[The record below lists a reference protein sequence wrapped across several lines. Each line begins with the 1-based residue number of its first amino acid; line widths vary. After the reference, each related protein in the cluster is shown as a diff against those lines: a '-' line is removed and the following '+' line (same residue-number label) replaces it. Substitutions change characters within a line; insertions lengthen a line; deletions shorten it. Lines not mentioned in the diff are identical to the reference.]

1 MKVFI
6 TGSSGFIGSYLLHDL
21 AKNGHAVLALKRPTT
36 NMWRVEDIKDSVQWV
51 DDNSAATEVV
61 EQFAPEIIF
70 NLAWA
75 GVAAAERID
84 WALQESNIQL
94 QQRWLDVAYKCKTK
108 KFVGIGSQS
117 EYGAFESKVDEL
129 YPENPNTAYAAVKK
143 ASLEILKAYCETH
156 DMDWY
161 WFRVFPCFGP
171 TEDDRWLIPS
181 LVKNIFTQDHMD
193 LTPGEQKLA
202 YLYVGEVARSIYSA
216 IDDAKSKTGVYNICA
231 DNPIPLKQLV
241 SRIRDIVK
249 PSFQLNFGALDYR
262 PGQCMYMEGDTTK
275 LRNNLYNLDTRSF
288 DLRLQETID
297 YYIKK
302 YSNGNQ

>member
-6 TGSSGFIGSYLLHDL
+6 TGSSGFIGCYLLREL
-21 AKNGHAVLALKRPTT
+21 VKNGHEVLALKRQTT
-36 NMWRVEDIKDSVQWV
+36 NLWRVEDVKEKVQWIN
-51 DDNSAATEVV
+51 DDSAAEEKV
-61 EQFAPEIIF
+61 EAFSPEIIF

-94 QQRWLDVAYKCKTK
+94 QQRWLDVAYKCKAK

-117 EYGAFESKVDEL
+117 EYGAFESKVDEN
-129 YPENPNTAYAAVKK
+129 YPEQPNTAYAAVKK
-143 ASLEILKAYCETH
+143 ASLDILKAYCETH
-156 DMDWY
+156 SIEWY

-171 TEDDRWLIPS
+171 TEEDRWLIPS
-181 LVKNIFTQDHMD
+181 LIKSIFTQESMD

-202 YLYVGEVARSIYSA
+202 YLYVGEVAKSIYSA
-216 IDDAKSKTGVYNICA
+216 IDDKESNIGVYNICA

-241 SRIRDIVK
+241 TMIRDKVK
-249 PSFQLNFGALDYR
+249 PSFQLNFGALQYR
-262 PGQCMYMEGDTTK
+262 SGQCMYMEGDTTK
-275 LRNNLYNLDTRSF
+275 LRKNLYQIDTKTF
-288 DLRLQETID
+288 DKRLQETID

-302 YSNGNQ
+302 YSDGNR